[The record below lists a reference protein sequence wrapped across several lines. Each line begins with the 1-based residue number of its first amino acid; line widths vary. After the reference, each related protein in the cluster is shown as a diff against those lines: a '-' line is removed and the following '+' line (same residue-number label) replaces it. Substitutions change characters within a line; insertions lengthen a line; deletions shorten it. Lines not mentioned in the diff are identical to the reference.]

1 MCLVQPPTLTYR
13 LQVGLVKPPTLTYR
27 LQVGFTF
34 KSCFSILLTNR
45 TFTGEYIQFE
55 GAYEKSY
62 VLDHSE
68 QAQKFSFIKL
78 LRFL

>member
-13 LQVGLVKPPTLTYR
+13 FLVGL
-27 LQVGFTF
+27 TF

-68 QAQKFSFIKL
+68 AGAKV
-78 LRFL
+78 